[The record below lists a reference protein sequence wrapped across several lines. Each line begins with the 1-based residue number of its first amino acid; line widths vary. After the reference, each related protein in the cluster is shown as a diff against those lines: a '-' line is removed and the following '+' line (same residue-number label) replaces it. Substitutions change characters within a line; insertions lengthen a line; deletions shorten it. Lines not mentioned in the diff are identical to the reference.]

1 MCVACNEIS
10 LCKTKSIGNTKE
22 DKYRCGAKG
31 KVPNDLEVKNNNLF
45 LYEVEAW
52 IT

>member
-1 MCVACNEIS
+1 MWCNEIS
-10 LCKTKSIGNTKE
+10 LCKTKSIENTKE
-22 DKYRCGAKG
+22 EKYPCEANKKG
-31 KVPNDLEVKNNNLF
+31 SEMKNNNLF